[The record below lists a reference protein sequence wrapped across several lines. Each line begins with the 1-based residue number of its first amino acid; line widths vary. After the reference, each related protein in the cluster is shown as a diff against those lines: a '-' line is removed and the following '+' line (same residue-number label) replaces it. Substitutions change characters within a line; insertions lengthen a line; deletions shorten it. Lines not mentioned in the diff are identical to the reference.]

1 MIVDSHTHIGKK
13 SDTTKDLLSSMKKA
27 GIDYSMVIAD
37 SAPLGNSGLST
48 DETIEICEQN
58 EKLKA
63 IGNLEYR
70 NLGEKQIK
78 SLVDY
83 LKRGKIHAVKF
94 YPGYEDFYPF
104 DEKLFPLYKQCE
116 ELGKAVVFH
125 TGLLAKDLPGR
136 LKQSHPLNIDDVAD
150 KFPELKI
157 VMAHF
162 GNPWIVDA
170 TMVAMKN
177 ENVYVDLSGYFGP
190 TIPKADVKFFKHDL
204 KYLSGFLGGYKKCL
218 FGTDWPTSRQ
228 KEYLAAVKQLPLNAE
243 EKDLVLWKNAKEI
256 YGLEIYR

>member
-1 MIVDSHTHIGKK
+1 MDQ
-13 SDTTKDLLSSMKKA
+13 A
-27 GIDYSMVIAD
+27 GIDCSLVISTHT
-37 SAPLGNSGLST
+37 SAFPDLST
-48 DETIEICEQN
+48 EQAIEIT
-58 EKLKA
+58 KDFPRLKV
-63 IGNLEYR
+63 IGNVHFGAIDQ
-70 NLGEKQIK
+70 NQIK
-78 SLVDY
+78 LLED
-83 LKRGKIHAVKF
+83 LLEDGKIIGLKF
-94 YPGYEDFYPF
+94 FPGYENY
-104 DEKLFPLYKQCE
+104 FPNE
-116 ELGKAVVFH
+116 ERLTPLMEFCQKNNKPVVFH
-125 TGLLAKDLPGR
+125 TGVLETGFKGL
-136 LKQSHPLNIDDVAD
+136 LKQTHPLNIDGLAVRYPD
-150 KFPELKI
+150 LKI

-218 FGTDWPTSRQ
+218 FGTDWPISRQ